1 MFYYINILS
10 LLDDLHTRKYF
21 LFSFRPKLLIG
32 FKSFLKKHYN
42 RHNVSRYVTCET
54 ICILNVFL
62 N

>member
-21 LFSFRPKLLIG
+21 LFSFRPKLLID
-32 FKSFLKKHYN
+32 FKSVLKKHN
-42 RHNVSRYVTCET
+42 RHNVSRYVTCVT